1 MNGSVNYEDKP
12 TWKTVWMTNNPP
24 HIGISSGE
32 PAGIGPDLCL
42 LLAHQ
47 QFGASHPA
55 QPQFRVWGN
64 PILMEQRARTLN
76 IPNPFIHPKSHWHL
90 KPVPLTTSIQPGH
103 PNPKASPYVLQQID
117 ELIQWVQASD
127 NRALVTN
134 PVDKG
139 IINSGGIPFTGHT
152 EYLALKTHTSKVV
165 MMLTGEG
172 LRVAL
177 ATTHIPLA
185 LVPSAITTE
194 HLIHS
199 MHIIHQA
206 LQSQFGLPNP
216 KIAVAGLNPHAG
228 ENGHLG
234 SEEQTIIQPAIA
246 AAQQAGINAFGPF
259 PADTLFIPTIRAQ
272 YDVIL
277 AMYHDQ
283 GLTALKMLAFETGI
297 NITLGLPFIRTSVDH
312 GTAYALAGSGQI
324 QTGSLKAALTL
335 AIDLILKKNHAK
347 TSDS

>member
-1 MNGSVNYEDKP
+1 MNGSANYEDKP
-12 TWKTVWMTNNPP
+12 TWKTVWMTNKPP
-24 HIGISSGE
+24 QIGLSSGE

-47 QFGASHPA
+47 KFGADHPA
-55 QPQFRVWGN
+55 QPQFLVWGDTT
-64 PILMEQRARTLN
+64 LMEQRAQTLG
-76 IPNPFIHPKSHWHL
+76 IPNPFTGQSHWHL
-90 KPVPLTTSIQPGH
+90 KPVPLHTPIQPGH
-103 PNPKASPYVLQQID
+103 PNPAASSYVLQQLD
-117 ELIQWVQASD
+117 ELIHWVQASSK
-127 NRALVTN
+127 RALVTN

-139 IINSGGIPFTGHT
+139 VINTSGIPFTGHT

-185 LVPSAITTE
+185 LVPAAITTE
-194 HLIHS
+194 HLIQS
-199 MHIIHQA
+199 MRIIHQA
-206 LQSQFGLPNP
+206 LSNQFGLAHP

-234 SEEQTIIQPAIA
+234 SEEQTCIQPAITL
-246 AAQQAGINAFGPF
+246 AQQEGIHAFGPF
-259 PADTLFIPTIRAQ
+259 PADTLFIPSMRTQ

-283 GLTALKMLAFETGI
+283 GLTALKMLAFDTGI

-312 GTAYALAGSGQI
+312 GTAYTLAGSGQI

-335 AIDLILKKNHAK
+335 ALDLILKKTHAK
-347 TSDS
+347 TSES

>member
-1 MNGSVNYEDKP
+1 
-12 TWKTVWMTNNPP
+12 MTSNPP
-24 HIGISSGE
+24 QIGISSGE

-42 LLAHQ
+42 ILAHQ
-47 QFGASHPA
+47 KFGSDHPA
-55 QPQFRVWGN
+55 KPQFRVWGN
-64 PILMEQRARTLN
+64 PLLMEQRARTLN
-76 IPNPFIHPKSHWHL
+76 IPNPFNNTQSPWHL
-90 KPVPLTTSIQPGH
+90 KSVSLHTPVRPGH
-103 PNPKASPYVLQQID
+103 PNPQTSSYVLQQLD
-117 ELIQWVQASD
+117 ELIHWVQAAD

-139 IINSGGIPFTGHT
+139 IINSNIPFTGHT
-152 EYLALKTHTSKVV
+152 EYLALKTHTPKVV

-185 LVPSAITTE
+185 LVPKFITTE
-194 HLIHS
+194 HLLQS
-199 MHIIHQA
+199 MRIIHQA
-206 LQSQFGLPNP
+206 LQNQFGLANP

-234 SEEQTIIQPAIA
+234 SEEQNFIQPAIR
-246 AAQQAGINAFGPF
+246 AAQQEAINAFGPF
-259 PADTLFIPTIRAQ
+259 PADTLFIPSMRKQ

-283 GLTALKMLAFETGI
+283 GLTPLKMLAFESGI

-312 GTAYALAGSGQI
+312 GTAYTLAGSGQI
-324 QTGSLKAALTL
+324 QTSSLQAALTL
-335 AIDLILKKNHAK
+335 ALDLILKRNHAK